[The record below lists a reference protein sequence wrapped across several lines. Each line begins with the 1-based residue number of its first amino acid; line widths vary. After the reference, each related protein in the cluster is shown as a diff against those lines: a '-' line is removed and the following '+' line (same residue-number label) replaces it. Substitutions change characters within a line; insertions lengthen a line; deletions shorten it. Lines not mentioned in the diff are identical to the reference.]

1 VKEVVNREY
10 YSDNGY
16 LQQNVHTYRERR
28 PPMFGSEILE
38 VAIGLVFV
46 YFLLSLLCTVLNEWV
61 ARILALR
68 SNTLEAAIRNLLS
81 DDEQLVEN
89 FYGHALV
96 KGLFKQGKLDKLL
109 GREGRPSYIPSY
121 IFAHAWLDTVAH
133 ADRAKFSDDAQKTL
147 LALMDTFAPADKE
160 KSKQFEEVR
169 DAVGK
174 ANLPGDMQQTLVTLI
189 DNTERDIKKAREN
202 IEVWFDAS
210 MDRVSGWYRRK
221 VAVITLCLALLVSVT
236 LNADTVMIAQG
247 FSRDATLRASL
258 VAAAEKIAEETYTT
272 DSDASE
278 MIEKI
283 QEEVQDLQL
292 PIGWSSGPD
301 DPRAL
306 PSNTPG
312 WLAKIGGLLLTIF
325 AVSLGAPFWFDML
338 NKLVNL
344 RRSGESPKKA
354 SEEEKAKRPAA

>member
-1 VKEVVNREY
+1 
-10 YSDNGY
+10 
-16 LQQNVHTYRERR
+16 
-28 PPMFGSEILE
+28 MFGSEILE
-38 VAIGLVFV
+38 VAIGLIFV

-61 ARILALR
+61 ARIFALR

-81 DDEQLVEN
+81 DDEHLVED

-96 KGLFKQGKLDKLL
+96 KGLFKQGRLDKLL
-109 GREGRPSYIPSY
+109 GREGRPSYIPSH

-147 LALMDTFAPADKE
+147 LTLMDTFVPADKE
-160 KSKQFEEVR
+160 KSKHIEEVR
-169 DAVGK
+169 DAVEK
-174 ANLPGDMQQTLVTLI
+174 ANLPHDMQQTLVTLI
-189 DNTERDIKKAREN
+189 DNTERDIKEAREY
-202 IEVWFDAS
+202 IEIWFDAA

-247 FSRDATLRASL
+247 FSRDTTLRASL

-306 PSNTPG
+306 PSTTPG

-344 RRSGESPKKA
+344 RRSGESPKRA